1 MWRSSVGGSVGGNR
15 GRRQLIWP
23 VFLGATR
30 GLFSLILSSL
40 FPSSF
45 TYVLLQHFRLL
56 TGARGKV
63 VMHVAVADRAGNDGS
78 HGGSCE
84 KLLRVRRESS
94 AVEPARFQFSQ
105 CAPEG
110 VAYYATGSCVLY
122 RLCSCAA
129 FEAVE
134 PCLSGAGLAWLL

>member
-1 MWRSSVGGSVGGNR
+1 MWTSSVGGSVGGNR
-15 GRRQLIWP
+15 GRRQLIRP

-30 GLFSLILSSL
+30 GLFSLILPSL

-63 VMHVAVADRAGNDGS
+63 VMRVAVADRVGNDRS
-78 HGGSCE
+78 DGGSCE
-84 KLLRVRRESS
+84 KLLGVRREL
-94 AVEPARFQFSQ
+94 R
-105 CAPEG
+105 
-110 VAYYATGSCVLY
+110 
-122 RLCSCAA
+122 CSCAA

-134 PCLSGAGLAWLL
+134 PCRSGAGLAWLL

>member
-1 MWRSSVGGSVGGNR
+1 MWTSSVGGSVGGNR
-15 GRRQLIWP
+15 GRRQLIRP

-63 VMHVAVADRAGNDGS
+63 VMRMAVADRAGNDGS
-78 HGGSCE
+78 DGGSCE
-84 KLLRVRRESS
+84 KLLGVFVCGFRGCGALSLRCWSCLATVS
-94 AVEPARFQFSQ
+94 AWFRHE
-105 CAPEG
+105 E
-110 VAYYATGSCVLY
+110 VL
-122 RLCSCAA
+122 RS
-129 FEAVE
+129 
-134 PCLSGAGLAWLL
+134 AGNIRT